1 MQSASSSQMPASTA
15 AVVKRSGKLYNTY
28 TEAYLAALS
37 KSNGRFY
44 KCLSVVSIAFAVLFQ
59 MRFGSPSVLIDL
71 VSWRTLLFSCVLFI
85 TGSVVS
91 LIRNMTYTV
100 FEPTYPSA
108 LAEMIINWTSLD
120 NILLFVIHSALN
132 IFVVRYYFSWVMD
145 EKYTHDLLL
154 QPPGHYSGARQ
165 LNQENI
171 FITVY
176 CIILAFGYTARY
188 VARRSNVVKINNVQ
202 QPFFEEVK
210 TSFATVLCTSA
221 MTAINYLIVACI
233 TYCFF
238 KGSIYY
244 CLARFFGIYN
254 RVLDTPIAGYSWF
267 SLHLFLRLIVAGTA
281 TMCTFNITNRI
292 YDAAYSFTLPVSDQ
306 CVNQF
311 DGLVDGLSETKIN
324 AKVAAFSELAALA
337 TKSPEKRGE
346 LYRTVGKELQ
356 DNAWYKIMD
365 QCFKVINELR
375 TAIDVEYN
383 GVKPVETP
391 VPVNKPVEPQQVRNR
406 LEISNANIFASTAKQ
421 MELLDDRTSTLF
433 TDIAEHVETVPPSMN
448 TVSVYTNHVWLKLKK
463 TQIIEMLQRLEL
475 QVGCAG
481 YFSAL
486 YMDSATRRVQ
496 TVFNKYQLVVWAIQS
511 LGTLTA
517 ASVKEDPY
525 GFVQND
531 LTAVLNQ
538 LLGCLVEVEHYLE
551 APPAQYSKWLK
562 DSNAVIEESEAVV
575 LALREAIYQIRV
587 AFDEYT
593 RAIQI
598 DRKYGVKWERFL
610 SYQE

>member
-1 MQSASSSQMPASTA
+1 MHSTA
-15 AVVKRSGKLYNTY
+15 SLVKRTGKLYSTY

-37 KSNGRFY
+37 KSNGRYY
-44 KCLSVVSIAFAVLFQ
+44 KYLFVVSIAFAVLFQ
-59 MRFGSPSVLIDL
+59 MRFGFPSAFIDL
-71 VSWRTLLFSCVLFI
+71 VSWRTLLFSFVLFF
-85 TGSVVS
+85 TGAVIS

-100 FEPTYPSA
+100 FEPTYPSV
-108 LAEMIINWTSLD
+108 LTEIIINWTSLD
-120 NILLFVIHSALN
+120 NILLFAIHSALN
-132 IFVVRYYFSWVMD
+132 IFVVRYYFSWVMG

-176 CIILAFGYTARY
+176 CIILAFGYTAQY
-188 VARRSNVVKINNVQ
+188 VAKRSNVVKINNAQ
-202 QPFFEEVK
+202 QPLFEEVK
-210 TSFATVLCTSA
+210 ASFATVLCTSA
-221 MTAINYLIVACI
+221 MTAINYLAVACI
-233 TYCFF
+233 TYCIF

-244 CLARFFGIYN
+244 FLARVFGIYH

-281 TMCTFNITNRI
+281 TMCTFNIANRI
-292 YDAAYSFTLPVSDQ
+292 YDAAYSSTLPVSDQ

-311 DGLVDGLSETKIN
+311 DGLVDGLSESKIN
-324 AKVAAFSELAALA
+324 AKVAAFSELALLTA
-337 TKSPEKRGE
+337 KSPERRGE
-346 LYRTVGKELQ
+346 LFRAVGKELK

-383 GVKPVETP
+383 GVKPVKAP
-391 VPVNKPVEPQQVRNR
+391 APVNKPAEPQQVRNR

-421 MELLDDRTSTLF
+421 MELLDDRTSTIF
-433 TDIAEHVETVPPSMN
+433 TDLAEHVETIPPSVN
-448 TVSVYTNHVWLKLKK
+448 TVSAYTSNIWLKVKK
-463 TQIIEMLQRLEL
+463 SQIIEMLQRLEL
-475 QVGCAG
+475 QVGRAG
-481 YFSAL
+481 YLSAL
-486 YMDSATRRVQ
+486 YTDSVARRIQ
-496 TVFNKYQLVVWAIQS
+496 TVFNRYQLVVWAVQS
-511 LGTLTA
+511 LGVLTA

-525 GFVQND
+525 GYVQND
-531 LTAVLNQ
+531 LTAVINQ
-538 LLGCLVEVEHYLE
+538 LLGCLVEVEHYLQ

-562 DSNAVIEESEAVV
+562 DSNIVIEEAEAVV

-587 AFDEYT
+587 SFDEYLS
-593 RAIQI
+593 AFQI
-598 DRKYGVKWERFL
+598 DRKYSAKWERFL

>member
-1 MQSASSSQMPASTA
+1 MPASTA
-15 AVVKRSGKLYNTY
+15 TSVKRTGKLYNTY
-28 TEAYLAALS
+28 TEAYLASLS
-37 KSNGRFY
+37 KSNGRYY
-44 KCLSVVSIAFAVLFQ
+44 KYLFVVSIAFAILFQ
-59 MRFGSPSVLIDL
+59 MRFGSPSAFTDL
-71 VSWRTLLFSCVLFI
+71 FSWRTLLFSFVLFF
-85 TGSVVS
+85 TGAVIS

-100 FEPTYPSA
+100 FEPTYPNT
-108 LAEMIINWTSLD
+108 LTEIIINWTSLD
-120 NILLFVIHSALN
+120 NILLFAIHSIL
-132 IFVVRYYFSWVMD
+132 ITFVVRYYFSWVMG

-171 FITVY
+171 FIAVY
-176 CIILAFGYTARY
+176 CIVLAFGYTVHY

-202 QPFFEEVK
+202 QPLFEEVK

-221 MTAINYLIVACI
+221 MTAINYLIVACF
-233 TYCFF
+233 TYCIF

-244 CLARFFGIYN
+244 GLARFLGIYH

-281 TMCTFNITNRI
+281 TMCTFNVANRI
-292 YDAAYSFTLPVSDQ
+292 YDAAYSCTLPVSDQ

-311 DGLVDGLSETKIN
+311 DGIVDGLSETKIN
-324 AKVAAFSELAALA
+324 AKVAAFSELAALTA
-337 TKSPEKRGE
+337 KSPEKRGE

-356 DNAWYKIMD
+356 DNAWYKIMN
-365 QCFKVINELR
+365 QCVKVISELR

-383 GVKPVETP
+383 GVKPVEAP

-406 LEISNANIFASTAKQ
+406 LEVLDANIFASTAKQ
-421 MELLDDRTSTLF
+421 MELLDDRTSTIF
-433 TDIAEHVETVPPSMN
+433 TDFAERVETVPPSVN
-448 TVSVYTNHVWLKLKK
+448 TVSAYTNHVWLKLKK
-463 TQIIEMLQRLEL
+463 SQIIEMLQRLEL
-475 QVGCAG
+475 QVGRAG

-486 YMDSATRRVQ
+486 YMNSVTRRIQ
-496 TVFNKYQLVVWAIQS
+496 TVFNKYQLVVWAVQS

-531 LTAVLNQ
+531 LTTVLNQ
-538 LLGCLVEVEHYLE
+538 LLGCLVEVEHYLQ
-551 APPAQYSKWLK
+551 APPAQYSNWLK
-562 DSNAVIEESEAVV
+562 DSNAMTGESEAVV

-587 AFDEYT
+587 AFDDYI

-598 DRKYGVKWERFL
+598 DRKYSAKWERFL

>member
-1 MQSASSSQMPASTA
+1 MPVSTA
-15 AVVKRSGKLYNTY
+15 AAGKRAGKLYNTY

-37 KSNGRFY
+37 KSNGRYY
-44 KCLSVVSIAFAVLFQ
+44 KYLFVVSIAFAVLFQ
-59 MRFGSPSVLIDL
+59 MRFGYPAVFIDL
-71 VSWRTLLFSCVLFI
+71 VSWKTLLFSLVLFF
-85 TGSVVS
+85 TGAVIS

-100 FEPTYPSA
+100 FEPTYPSS
-108 LAEMIINWTSLD
+108 LAEIIINWTSLD

-132 IFVVRYYFSWVMD
+132 LFVVRYYFSWVMG

-176 CIILAFGYTARY
+176 CITLAFGYTVRY
-188 VARRSNVVKINNVQ
+188 VAKRSNVVKINNVQ

-221 MTAINYLIVACI
+221 TTAINYLIVACV
-233 TYCFF
+233 TYCIF

-244 CLARFFGIYN
+244 CLARFFGLYH

-281 TMCTFNITNRI
+281 TMCTFNIANRI
-292 YDAAYSFTLPVSDQ
+292 YDAAYSYTLPVSNQ
-306 CVNQF
+306 CTNQF

-324 AKVAAFSELAALA
+324 AKVAAFSELAALT

-346 LYRTVGKELQ
+346 IFRAVGKELK

-365 QCFKVINELR
+365 QCFKVMNELR
-375 TAIDVEYN
+375 TAIDIEYN
-383 GVKPVETP
+383 GVKPVEAP
-391 VPVNKPVEPQQVRNR
+391 VPVNKPAEPQQVRNR
-406 LEISNANIFASTAKQ
+406 LEISNANIFVSTTKGL
-421 MELLDDRTSTLF
+421 ELLDDRTSTIF
-433 TDIAEHVETVPPSMN
+433 SDFAERVEAAPPSIN
-448 TVSVYTNHVWLKLKK
+448 TVSAYTNNVWLKVKK
-463 TQIIEMLQRLEL
+463 SQIIEMLQRLEL
-475 QVGCAG
+475 QVGRAG

-486 YMDSATRRVQ
+486 YTDSVTRRIQ
-496 TVFNKYQLVVWAIQS
+496 TVFNKYQLVVWAVQS

-531 LTAVLNQ
+531 LTAVINQ
-538 LLGCLVEVEHYLE
+538 LLGCLVEVEHYLQ
-551 APPAQYSKWLK
+551 APPAQYSNWLK
-562 DSNAVIEESEAVV
+562 DNNAVIEESEAVM
-575 LALREAIYQIRV
+575 LALREAIYQIRIS
-587 AFDEYT
+587 FDEYLG
-593 RAIQI
+593 AFQI
-598 DRKYGVKWERFL
+598 DRKYSTKWERFL
-610 SYQE
+610 NYQE